1 MSLKNRRTKK
11 AGNVSK
17 IGYWFEKVP
26 EISRNL
32 EPLTLLMI
40 RTAGEASNYIRN
52 HSTSKIES
60 VNSKDVNLLHS
71 IDRGPALEKLK
82 KRVEFLRKNK
92 KEIKEMEKKNGY
104 VDLLSN
110 FFKNSPFKSINS
122 EVVAEIEKD
131 KYITLSGVGRIG
143 AIKIVFP
150 EGIKIRTKV
159 GQVDNCLKKRLH
171 SINNLYIYGLRFSNL
186 KKFNIDEKEILM
198 KKRLNT
204 KKCYKRG
211 KFLKRRS
218 KKFLSKVIPI
228 L

>member
-1 MSLKNRRTKK
+1 MSLKNRTKK

-17 IGYWFEKVP
+17 IGYWFEKIP

-40 RTAGEASNYIRN
+40 RTTGEASNYIRN
-52 HSTSKIES
+52 HSTTKIET
-60 VNSKDVNLLHS
+60 VNSKDINLLHS
-71 IDRGPALEKLK
+71 IDRTPALEKLK

-131 KYITLSGVGRIG
+131 KYVTLSGVGRIG

-204 KKCYKRG
+204 KKCYKCG
-211 KFLKRRS
+211 KFLKRRT